1 LSPTDVP
8 ECCQSRGAA
17 VDSHALTVKQQLL
30 LDLRIVVEM

>member
-1 LSPTDVP
+1 LSPADVP

-17 VDSHALTVKQQLL
+17 ADSLALAVKQQLL